1 MVKNLHTLCAKD
13 VDLFTLNVQVDK
25 TWIYSRRIGGGEY
38 VLPSVVDGEVDN
50 RQRPPTR
57 VEAVA
62 AVVVRTNIYGS
73 EAFRL
78 DYPVDVTGFNV
89 GRGSSDDKIQRSVP
103 VFESKLR
110 LIICR
115 ENIGRN
121 CTKGKKKH
129 VANKTAAY

>member
-1 MVKNLHTLCAKD
+1 MIYGKKNLHTLCAKD
-13 VDLFTLNVQVDK
+13 MDLFTLNVQVDK

-38 VLPSVVDGEVDN
+38 VFPSVVDGKVDD
-50 RQRPPTR
+50 RQRPPAR

-73 EAFRL
+73 ETFRL
-78 DYPVDVTGFNV
+78 HYPVNVTGLNV
-89 GRGSSDDKIQRSVP
+89 GWGSSDDKIQCGVP

-121 CTKGKKKH
+121 CTKGR
-129 VANKTAAY
+129 KTCSYT